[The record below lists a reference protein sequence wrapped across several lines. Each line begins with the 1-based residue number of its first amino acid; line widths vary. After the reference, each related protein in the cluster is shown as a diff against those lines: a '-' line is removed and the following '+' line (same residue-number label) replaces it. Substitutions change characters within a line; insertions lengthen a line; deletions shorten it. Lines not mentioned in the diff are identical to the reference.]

1 MQEGGAEKVGGEG
14 CGMGGGGQRLGTAAG
29 LLASGAALAAVG
41 CAASPPGSLY
51 GLLAAGFGLALA
63 AVGLRSTAAGR
74 QPARLAR
81 LWGGALFLALAS
93 LAAQALVQGLPAA
106 PRAEAALEVLGL
118 QRMAGPGGFI
128 RGVGGRAVSTVLA
141 AAHLACLRGRRAGWL
156 TGAQLP
162 AGAGAGRPRG
172 EGGGVQP
179 SLVVGITWRR
189 ARLFLALAAV
199 AAGVAGCSWPGLLSL
214 PYLLALA
221 AAAVVLALGGFLGS
235 AAGRAAWLCALPP
248 GLARG
253 GLRIFGVYS
262 TLHAAAL
269 WLWQN
274 PALHVRDG
282 GPLLSGMSEA
292 LGLFWVGHP
301 TAGSSTAALQ
311 VLHGV
316 ALATLALSVHGA
328 LASRRDVGAGGGE
341 GQVGSS
347 ELEEPIL
354 ATPGT
359 GLASQRVQRLR
370 VTLLLYLADSL
381 TPTMALGVCVTA
393 LVSPIALALPLLLP
407 AVLHFITREG
417 NRLLEEVSPLATLFS
432 SVWLVASFACATL
445 RLDSPSLHALGL
457 RTADASYGERPWGRA
472 AVLALQLLGTCIF
485 GLYGHCCRSVAVNR
499 QSVQTSVLARWSL
512 YRVQSPS
519 SSGSSS
525 PVRGTGDSPILRP
538 GPGSPAAAL
547 LDAAL
552 SAKKRQSGGEAAS
565 PGLTDHLRRAL
576 PKARSVFVGVL
587 YAASVVGVPCVLF
600 TVGALRRNHDV
611 LHAVYL
617 VLLLVKLLS
626 VHRRL
631 DLAIRVYAGLHVL
644 VLYTVRALSVE
655 PLGVLESSCK
665 HSGSASKLFGLC
677 EVSIWRDLF
686 PLLLL
691 LVFSTAYARLRASV
705 KSRLED
711 EDVEGVLLAGFS
723 AGRRLSRL
731 YTSYF
736 GGYVVIVLGF
746 VLVLLDGHPDHNCSG
761 SLLGAAYLTL
771 FVYFLLLPPGKSA
784 RAHQQRWQ
792 WNILMILA
800 VADFSAQYVVGG
812 YSDFIR
818 DKTNV
823 HSDLERFLRNDVGID
838 PTVDPHGL
846 HLLLLLLRP
855 SAVLIL
861 LQLYRRL
868 NIGGEHGMWDSRTPE
883 HHHSYVALFQRVL
896 IVHSWNILVALI
908 FCAAIQSQSYLG
920 LALLVIVSTSY
931 IQVWTR
937 PQTSRATSRA
947 LEGVLAVM
955 VVGSYLLRNDYLARL
970 LEGYSWKSIG
980 LYAQCSV
987 LWHNDD
993 LRLLML
999 ALCLACLHRVC
1010 IGWWEKL
1017 PQETLRGGRCG
1028 SPCYIFWPRPR
1039 IPEIIAAD
1047 APNTPAD
1054 CGGKLPL
1061 KSPATASLG
1070 TRILLFMRSRWR
1082 ANDSFDSR
1090 GGGAGKLR
1098 LQARHTW
1105 SVLKVSLESLYGRHG
1120 QLLTMCLLLTMSFLS
1135 SLNVFSVVYLFFVGI
1150 CSISREA
1157 LRSCLWRGAV
1167 VPLSSFIVIW
1177 QYVLSAGL
1185 VPAIDS
1191 GAGDDS
1197 LLSWLGVRKPDGAST
1212 QQLMWVYCLAFW
1224 FCALLSQAGGSGEE
1238 PPRLEASDEE
1248 VNAFWNPLT
1257 ADARWTVLE
1266 LAAYKSLQYSFDIC
1280 LILVVSLAASDQ
1292 DVMHL
1297 GYLILA
1303 MVAFRRRQGKRV
1315 HDLTGLWRPFVAY
1328 NYLVLF
1334 FIILYESYVR
1344 VWGSE
1349 RKHGSNRCNVSLVV
1363 GVFTSSNTFGSL
1375 LVQHTREILMFVVIQ
1390 LQLRVF
1396 RTDLYR
1402 ETVLSFSRGEGIV
1415 LDSLRDLHSKMQET
1429 KLTEAI
1435 TNWKTREVRKK
1446 RIDWLKKSIGSR
1458 ATPVVAGASGETALK
1473 ETMEAEGVSPAWT
1486 VTPVAQTP
1494 FLQKERTYAEATP
1507 ENAGDGPS
1515 KFSGN
1520 NPLGPT
1526 ESPTTSI
1533 SSEAPLDSPVAAPW
1547 WKKLSSRDILKY
1559 LLPEVI
1565 TLRLD
1570 KDSYFSYGL
1579 IVLMFLSDFSLLSL
1593 AYTGVVFLYA
1603 LSKSPGEGFWTFLLR
1618 VSEILLVVQYALQI
1632 PLSGRDPSL
1641 SVITLDDVTFCDRTY
1656 SFLRRPDI
1664 RVLGLHGSSVALVP
1678 LFFVYLS
1685 CLFHKI
1691 HLRKVTEVINMSRGY
1706 GNAWENRER
1715 EAHGES
1721 RGGEAGSSSDAGAPY
1736 SGRVL
1741 PSWLNFKSRAMQFLD
1756 FRLKDSE
1763 SAPYYLHCFVRGHY
1777 EEAAPSIEEKLY
1789 LEQGMLD
1796 VIQRA
1801 LRDWDRHS
1809 NGGANYSV
1817 EVTKLELENLENT
1830 QLGDVEAAVL
1840 TVQIFIE
1847 KPDHTKGMQC
1857 HPRLVS
1863 HVAESVNSHVEMGA
1877 ASGDFSFDTG
1887 LFSSS
1892 NDGQEAGRQSI
1903 RVLKAEA
1910 GATNKR
1916 DFYVRIFLL
1925 DFICLIFLAVF
1936 YPVAITPAEAVQDD
1950 SWSMASSIPREYI
1963 LTLLCSF
1970 ILLCIDRTIYI
1981 TRSNAAKFLYHI
1993 AIFGIFMGYSM
2004 KLFWQGRLEWG
2015 SGSDLAGPT
2024 GAGADLDKGATE
2036 ATVKVIYLRVF
2047 MLLRLAGLLVSGLQT
2062 RSGFPRILRGNFFM
2076 QVDTRTMWVAFVIYK
2091 AIPFLYE
2098 LRTMLDW
2105 TCTRTTLGLFDWMKL
2120 EEIRASLYNI
2130 SVKNVGLAKRTT
2142 GGPQTVWIKF
2152 FSGTLLFS
2160 VLTLVIWTP
2169 LLLFSSGNPSYVN
2182 THVQEA
2188 SSRITLLVGDPN
2200 LPEQTYTMFGGG
2212 SRSRIL
2218 DGVDSWG
2225 DFSRDVAVQCVD
2237 IAPSSD
2243 AMWPLSNPA
2252 RTDLSRALND
2262 TSREVSVRV
2271 AWDVLRSDPAAAPLC
2286 SGSQVAPLARP
2297 TRAALAALAGGF
2309 CGGEGPGAIPCNA
2322 SVPIETERVGEGL
2335 YSLIWRLKGSQCVM
2349 SHIDAF
2355 PWHQA
2360 PKVHCSARLGA
2371 EVGTEDASP
2380 GNSWWEFECSV
2391 EGGAG
2396 RQSRA
2401 KTEETCWKDRLG
2413 GPAAKLVLDQ
2423 VQGGFIG
2430 SFVASR
2436 GLAWLYAV
2444 FVLGVARMTRELTSD
2459 LRFKIPYEELPVTK
2473 RLTALCE
2480 DVYAARAEGELAL
2493 EEELYWIIIRIYRLP
2508 QVLYDMT
2515 KKNQ

>member
-1 MQEGGAEKVGGEG
+1 
-14 CGMGGGGQRLGTAAG
+14 MGGGGQQLGVAAG
-29 LLASGAALAAVG
+29 LLASGGTLAAAG
-41 CAASPPGSLY
+41 CGASPPGSLY
-51 GLLAAGFGLALA
+51 GLIASGIGLALM
-63 AVGLRSTAAGR
+63 AVGLRSTALGR
-74 QPARLAR
+74 QPARLSR
-81 LWGGALFLALAS
+81 LWGGVLFLSLTS

-106 PRAEAALEVLGL
+106 PRAQAALQVMGL
-118 QRMAGPGGFI
+118 QRMVGSASFI
-128 RGVGGRAVSTVLA
+128 RGVGGRAVSAVLA
-141 AAHLACLRGRRAGWL
+141 AVHLACLRGRRAEWL
-156 TGAQLP
+156 TGAELP
-162 AGAGAGRPRG
+162 AGAEVGRPGERG
-172 EGGGVQP
+172 EMRP
-179 SLVVGITWRR
+179 SLLARR
-189 ARLFLALAAV
+189 TRRCARLSLALAAV

-221 AAAVVLALGGFLGS
+221 SAAVVLALGGFLGS
-235 AAGRAAWLCALPP
+235 EVGRAAWLCSLSP

-253 GLRIFGVYS
+253 GLRAFGVYS

-274 PALHVRDG
+274 PTLHMRDG
-282 GPLLSGMSEA
+282 GELAEA

-301 TAGSSTAALQ
+301 TADSSTASLQ

-328 LASRRDVGAGGGE
+328 LESRRSFGIDGGV
-341 GQVGSS
+341 GQVGSR

-354 ATPGT
+354 ASPGT
-359 GLASQRVQRLR
+359 GLASKRVGRLR
-370 VTLLLYLADSL
+370 VTLLLYLADVL
-381 TPTMALGVCVTA
+381 TPTMALGVCFTA

-432 SVWLVASFACATL
+432 SVWLVACFTCATL

-472 AVLALQLLGTCIF
+472 AVLALQLLGTCLF

-512 YRVQSPS
+512 YHVQSPS

-538 GPGSPAAAL
+538 GRGSPASAL

-552 SAKKRQSGGEAAS
+552 SAKKRKSGGEAAS
-565 PGLTDHLRRAL
+565 QGLTESLRRTL
-576 PKARSVFVGVL
+576 PKVRSVFVAVL
-587 YAASVVGVPCVLF
+587 YAVSAVGVPCVLF

-617 VLLLVKLLS
+617 VLLLVKLLL

-655 PLGVLESSCK
+655 PLSVLEPACE
-665 HSGSASKLFGLC
+665 HSDSAAKLFGMC

-691 LVFSTAYARLRASV
+691 LVFSTAYARLHASV

-731 YTSYF
+731 YTSYI
-736 GGYVVIVLGF
+736 GGYVVTVLGF

-800 VADFSAQYVVGG
+800 VVDFSAQYVVGG

-855 SAVLIL
+855 SAVLML

-868 NIGGEHGMWDSRTPE
+868 NIGGEHGMWDSRIPE

-896 IVHSWNILVALI
+896 IVHSWNILVALV
-908 FCAAIQSQSYLG
+908 FCAAILSQSYLG

-937 PQTSRATSRA
+937 PQTSRVTSRV

-955 VVGSYLLRNDYLARL
+955 VLGSYLLRNDYLARL
-970 LEGYSWKSIG
+970 LEGYSWNSIG
-980 LYAQCSV
+980 LYAHCSV
-987 LWHNDD
+987 LWHDDD

-1017 PQETLRGGRCG
+1017 PQETRRGGGCG
-1028 SPCYIFWPRPR
+1028 SPCFIFWPRPR
-1039 IPEIIAAD
+1039 VPEMIAVD
-1047 APNTPAD
+1047 TPTD
-1054 CGGKLPL
+1054 CGGELPS
-1061 KSPATASLG
+1061 KAPATVSFG
-1070 TRILLFMRSRWR
+1070 KRLLLSMRPRWR
-1082 ANDSFDSR
+1082 ANYFLGGR
-1090 GGGAGKLR
+1090 GGDAGKLR
-1098 LQARHTW
+1098 LQVMHTW
-1105 SVLKVSLESLYGRHG
+1105 SALKVSLESLYGRHG
-1120 QLLTMCLLLTMSFLS
+1120 QLLTMCSLLTMSFLS

-1150 CSISREA
+1150 CSISKEP
-1157 LRSCLWRGAV
+1157 LRRRLWRGVV
-1167 VPLSSFIVIW
+1167 VPFSSLIVIW

-1185 VPAIDS
+1185 VPTIDF
-1191 GAGDDS
+1191 GAGENS

-1212 QQLMWVYCLAFW
+1212 QELMWVYCLAFW
-1224 FCALLSQAGGSGEE
+1224 FCALLSQAGSSGEE
-1238 PPRLEASDEE
+1238 PPRLEASAMEE
-1248 VNAFWNPLT
+1248 NAFWNPLS

-1315 HDLTGLWRPFVAY
+1315 HNLTSLWRPFVAY

-1349 RKHGSNRCNVSLVV
+1349 RKHGTNRCNVSLVV

-1375 LVQHTREILMFVVIQ
+1375 LVQHTREILMFIVIQ

-1402 ETVLSFSRGEGIV
+1402 HTILSFSRGEGIV
-1415 LDSLRDLHSKMQET
+1415 LDSLRDLHTKMQET

-1435 TNWKTREVRKK
+1435 TNRKTREVRKK
-1446 RIDWLKKSIGSR
+1446 RIDWLKKSMAQ

-1473 ETMEAEGVSPAWT
+1473 ESIEAEGVSPAWT

-1507 ENAGDGPS
+1507 EVSGPGLERPSEDLPQGSGEGPS
-1515 KFSGN
+1515 SSIPFEAS
-1520 NPLGPT
+1520 LDAPT
-1526 ESPTTSI
+1526 AT
-1533 SSEAPLDSPVAAPW
+1533 PW
-1547 WKKLSSRDILKY
+1547 WKKWSSRDILKC

-1618 VSEILLVVQYALQI
+1618 ISEILLIVQYALQI
-1632 PLSGRDPSL
+1632 PLSGRDPRLSL
-1641 SVITLDDVTFCDRTY
+1641 IALDSPSFCDRTY
-1656 SFLRRPDI
+1656 FFLRRPDV

-1691 HLRKVTEVINMSRGY
+1691 HLRKVTEVINMARGY
-1706 GNAWENRER
+1706 GSAWESRQRDSLEEFR
-1715 EAHGES
+1715 GSEA
-1721 RGGEAGSSSDAGAPY
+1721 RSSSDASALYG
-1736 SGRVL
+1736 GRFRQQ
-1741 PSWLNFKSRAMQFLD
+1741 WLNFKSRALQFLD

-1763 SAPYYLHCFVRGHY
+1763 NAPYYLHCLVKGHF
-1777 EEAAPSIEEKLY
+1777 EETASSMEDKLL
-1789 LEQGMLD
+1789 LEQGLLD
-1796 VIQRA
+1796 IVQKA
-1801 LRDWDRHS
+1801 SGDRDRRGS
-1809 NGGANYSV
+1809 GGANYSV
-1817 EVTKLELENLENT
+1817 EVTKLELENVENT
-1830 QLGDVEAAVL
+1830 EWEDIDATVL
-1840 TVQIFIE
+1840 TVQVFIE
-1847 KPDHTKGMQC
+1847 KPDHMKGLQC

-1863 HVAESVNSHVEMGA
+1863 HLAERVNGHIETGA
-1877 ASGDFSFDTG
+1877 ASEDFSFDTG

-1892 NDGQEAGRQSI
+1892 HDEQEASRQGVQ
-1903 RVLKAEA
+1903 VLKAEA

-1925 DFICLIFLAVF
+1925 DFLCLIFLAVF

-1950 SWSMASSIPREYI
+1950 SWNMASSIPREYI

-2015 SGSDLAGPT
+2015 SESELTEQT
-2024 GAGADLDKGATE
+2024 GAGGDLQKGTTE
-2036 ATVKVIYLRVF
+2036 ATVKVFYLRVF

-2062 RSGFPRILRGNFFM
+2062 RSGFPKILRGNFFM
-2076 QVDTRTMWVAFVIYK
+2076 QADTRTMWIAFMIYK

-2142 GGPQTVWIKF
+2142 GKPQTVWIKF

-2160 VLTLVIWTP
+2160 VLTLIIWTP

-2188 SSRITLLVGDPN
+2188 SSQITLLVGNPN
-2200 LPEQTYTMFGGG
+2200 RPEQTYAMFAGG

-2218 DGVDSWG
+2218 DGVDSWE

-2237 IAPSSD
+2237 VAPSSD
-2243 AMWPLSNPA
+2243 VMWPLSNPA
-2252 RTDLSRALND
+2252 RMDLSRALND

-2271 AWDVLRSDPAAAPLC
+2271 VWDVLRSDPAAAPLC
-2286 SGSQVAPLARP
+2286 SGSQIAPLARS

-2309 CGGEGPGAIPCNA
+2309 CGGEGPGTIPCNA
-2322 SVPIETERVGEGL
+2322 SVPIETESSGEGL

-2349 SHIDAF
+2349 SHIDSF

-2360 PKVHCSARLGA
+2360 PKVHCAARLGA
-2371 EVGTEDASP
+2371 EAGAEDPSQ
-2380 GNSWWEFECSV
+2380 GDSWWEFECSV
-2391 EGGAG
+2391 QGGSG
-2396 RQSRA
+2396 LHSRT
-2401 KTEETCWKDRLG
+2401 KTKETCWKERLG

>member
-1 MQEGGAEKVGGEG
+1 MGG
-14 CGMGGGGQRLGTAAG
+14 GMGGGGQQLGAAAG
-29 LLASGAALAAVG
+29 LLASGAALAVAG
-41 CAASPPGSLY
+41 CGASPPGSLY
-51 GLLAAGFGLALA
+51 GLLASGIGLALM
-63 AVGLRSTAAGR
+63 AVGLRSTASGR

-81 LWGGALFLALAS
+81 LWGGVLFLSLAS

-106 PRAEAALEVLGL
+106 PRAEAALQVMGL
-118 QRMAGPGGFI
+118 QRMVGSAGFI
-128 RGVGGRAVSTVLA
+128 RGVGGRAVSAVLA
-141 AAHLACLRGRRAGWL
+141 AAHLACLRGCRAEWL
-156 TGAQLP
+156 TGAELP
-162 AGAGAGRPRG
+162 AGAEVGRSGERG
-172 EGGGVQP
+172 GMRP
-179 SLVVGITWRR
+179 SLLARRTRRR
-189 ARLFLALAAV
+189 AKISLALASV

-235 AAGRAAWLCALPP
+235 NAGRAGRLCLLSPK
-248 GLARG
+248 LARG
-253 GLRIFGVYS
+253 GLRAFGVYS

-274 PALHVRDG
+274 PALHVRHG
-282 GPLLSGMSEA
+282 GEVAES

-301 TAGSSTAALQ
+301 TANSSTASLQ
-311 VLHGV
+311 VLHGLALV
-316 ALATLALSVHGA
+316 AIALSVHGA
-328 LASRRDVGAGGGE
+328 LASRRSVGIDGGV

-354 ATPGT
+354 ASPGT
-359 GLASQRVQRLR
+359 GLASQGVRRLR
-370 VTLLLYLADSL
+370 VTLLLYVADVL
-381 TPTMALGVCVTA
+381 TPTMALGVCFVA
-393 LVSPIALALPLLLP
+393 VVSPMALALPLLLP

-432 SVWLVASFACATL
+432 SVWLVACFACAAL
-445 RLDSPSLHALGL
+445 RLDSPSLHALGV

-472 AVLALQLLGTCIF
+472 AVLALQLLGTCLL

-512 YRVQSPS
+512 YHVQSPS

-538 GPGSPAAAL
+538 GRGSPADAL

-552 SAKKRQSGGEAAS
+552 SAKKRKSGGEAAS
-565 PGLTDHLRRAL
+565 PGLTDSLRRTL

-587 YAASVVGVPCVLF
+587 YAVSAIGVPCVLF

-631 DLAIRVYAGLHVL
+631 DLAIRVYAGLHIL

-655 PLGVLESSCK
+655 PLGVLGRACE
-665 HSGSASKLFGLC
+665 HSDSAAKLFGLC

-691 LVFSTAYARLRASV
+691 LVFSTAYARLHASV

-731 YTSYF
+731 YTSYI
-736 GGYVVIVLGF
+736 GGYVVTVLGF

-800 VADFSAQYVVGG
+800 VVDFSAQYVVGG

-838 PTVDPHGL
+838 PTVDPHGP

-855 SAVLIL
+855 SAVLML

-868 NIGGEHGMWDSRTPE
+868 NIGGEHGMWDSRIPE

-896 IVHSWNILVALI
+896 IVHSWNILVALV
-908 FCAAIQSQSYLG
+908 FCAAILSQSYLG
-920 LALLVIVSTSY
+920 LALLAIVSTSY

-937 PQTSRATSRA
+937 PQTSRVTSRV

-955 VVGSYLLRNDYLARL
+955 VIGSYLLRNDYLARL
-970 LEGYSWKSIG
+970 LEGYSWNSIG
-980 LYAQCSV
+980 LYAHCSV
-987 LWHNDD
+987 LWHDDD

-1010 IGWWEKL
+1010 IGWWENL
-1017 PQETLRGGRCG
+1017 PQETLRGGGCG
-1028 SPCYIFWPRPR
+1028 SPCYVFWPRPR
-1039 IPEIIAAD
+1039 VPEMIAED
-1047 APNTPAD
+1047 SPTE
-1054 CGGKLPL
+1054 CVGELPS
-1061 KSPATASLG
+1061 KAPATVSLG
-1070 TRILLFMRSRWR
+1070 KRLFLSMRPSWR
-1082 ANDSFDSR
+1082 ANDSLGGR
-1090 GGGAGKLR
+1090 GGDAGKLR
-1098 LQARHTW
+1098 LQAMHTW
-1105 SVLKVSLESLYGRHG
+1105 SALKVSLESLYGRHG
-1120 QLLTMCLLLTMSFLS
+1120 QLLTMCSLLMMSFLS

-1150 CSISREA
+1150 CSISKEP
-1157 LRSCLWRGAV
+1157 LRRRLWRGVV
-1167 VPLSSFIVIW
+1167 VPLSSLIVIW

-1185 VPAIDS
+1185 VPTIDF
-1191 GAGDDS
+1191 GPGENS

-1212 QQLMWVYCLAFW
+1212 QELMWVYCLAFW
-1224 FCALLSQAGGSGEE
+1224 LCALLSQAGSSGEE
-1238 PPRLEASDEE
+1238 PPRLEASAGEE
-1248 VNAFWNPLT
+1248 NAFWNPLT

-1280 LILVVSLAASDQ
+1280 LILVVSQAAIDQ

-1315 HDLTGLWRPFVAY
+1315 HNLTSLWRPFVAY

-1349 RKHGSNRCNVSLVV
+1349 RKHGTNRCNVSLVV

-1375 LVQHTREILMFVVIQ
+1375 LVQHTREILMFIVIQ

-1402 ETVLSFSRGEGIV
+1402 ETILSFSRGEGIV
-1415 LDSLRDLHSKMQET
+1415 LDSLRDLHTRTQET

-1435 TNWKTREVRKK
+1435 TNRKTREVRKK
-1446 RIDWLKKSIGSR
+1446 RIDWLKKSMAQS
-1458 ATPVVAGASGETALK
+1458 TPVVAGASGETALK
-1473 ETMEAEGVSPAWT
+1473 ESIEAEGVSPAWT

-1507 ENAGDGPS
+1507 EVSGPGPERSSEDLPQASGEGPS
-1515 KFSGN
+1515 
-1520 NPLGPT
+1520 
-1526 ESPTTSI
+1526 SI
-1533 SSEAPLDSPVAAPW
+1533 PSEAPLDAPTATPW
-1547 WKKLSSRDILKY
+1547 WKKWSSRDILKY

-1570 KDSYFSYGL
+1570 KDSYISYGL

-1618 VSEILLVVQYALQI
+1618 VSELLLIVQYALQI
-1632 PLSGRDPSL
+1632 PLSGRDPSQSL
-1641 SVITLDDVTFCDRTY
+1641 IALDSPSFCDRTY
-1656 SFLRRPDI
+1656 YFLRRPGV

-1691 HLRKVTEVINMSRGY
+1691 HLRKVTEVINMARGY
-1706 GNAWENRER
+1706 GSAWESGQRDALE
-1715 EAHGES
+1715 EF
-1721 RGGEAGSSSDAGAPY
+1721 RGGEARSSNDTSAPY
-1736 SGRVL
+1736 GGRFQ
-1741 PSWLNFKSRAMQFLD
+1741 PPWLNFKSRALQFLD

-1763 SAPYYLHCFVRGHY
+1763 SAPYYLHCLVKGHF
-1777 EEAAPSIEEKLY
+1777 ETASSMEDKLF
-1789 LEQGMLD
+1789 LEQGLLD
-1796 VIQRA
+1796 IVQRA
-1801 LRDWDRHS
+1801 LGDWDRRGS
-1809 NGGANYSV
+1809 GGAKYSV
-1817 EVTKLELENLENT
+1817 EVIKLELENLENT
-1830 QLGDVEAAVL
+1830 HWEDIEATVV

-1847 KPDHTKGMQC
+1847 KPDHMKGLQC

-1863 HVAESVNSHVEMGA
+1863 HVAERVNGHVETGA
-1877 ASGDFSFDTG
+1877 ASEDFSFDTG

-1892 NDGQEAGRQSI
+1892 HEQETGRQGV

-1910 GATNKR
+1910 GATNRR

-1925 DFICLIFLAVF
+1925 DFLCLAFLAVF

-1981 TRSNAAKFLYHI
+1981 TRNNAAKFLYHI

-2015 SGSDLAGPT
+2015 SGSELTEST
-2024 GAGADLDKGATE
+2024 GAGGDLGKGTTE
-2036 ATVKVIYLRVF
+2036 ATVKVFYLRVF

-2062 RSGFPRILRGNFFM
+2062 RSGFPKILRGNFFM
-2076 QVDTRTMWVAFVIYK
+2076 QADTRTMWIAFMIYK

-2130 SVKNVGLAKRTT
+2130 SVKNVGRAKRTM
-2142 GGPQTVWIKF
+2142 GEPQTMLVKF

-2160 VLTLVIWTP
+2160 VLTLIIWTP

-2182 THVQEA
+2182 SHVQEA
-2188 SSRITLLVGDPN
+2188 SSQITLLVGNPN
-2200 LPEQTYTMFGGG
+2200 SPEQTYAMFAGG

-2237 IAPSSD
+2237 VAPSSD
-2243 AMWPLSNPA
+2243 AMWPLSSPA
-2252 RTDLSRALND
+2252 RMDLSRALND

-2271 AWDVLRSDPAAAPLC
+2271 AWDILRSDPAAAPLC
-2286 SGSQVAPLARP
+2286 SGSQIAPLARS
-2297 TRAALAALAGGF
+2297 TRATLAALAGGF

-2322 SVPIETERVGEGL
+2322 SVPIETERSGEGL

-2349 SHIDAF
+2349 SHVDSF

-2360 PKVHCSARLGA
+2360 PKVHCAARLGVEAGA
-2371 EVGTEDASP
+2371 EDSSP
-2380 GNSWWEFECSV
+2380 GDSWWEFECSV
-2391 EGGAG
+2391 QGGSG
-2396 RQSRA
+2396 QHSRT
-2401 KTEETCWKDRLG
+2401 KTKETCWKERLG
-2413 GPAAKLVLDQ
+2413 GPPAKLVLDQ

-2444 FVLGVARMTRELTSD
+2444 FVLGVARMARELTSD